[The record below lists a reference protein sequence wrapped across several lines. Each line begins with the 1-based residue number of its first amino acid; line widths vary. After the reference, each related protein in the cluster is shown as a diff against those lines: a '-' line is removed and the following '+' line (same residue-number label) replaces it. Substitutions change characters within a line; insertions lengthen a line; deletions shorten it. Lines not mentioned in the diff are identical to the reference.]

1 MDRFQRLAPAPKD
14 SGRVAM
20 LIARGEEGA
29 GERLAFDS
37 VTMSPELGIAGDR
50 WSREQRAGEKLYGR
64 RYHEMQIAA
73 MEAPVAELIANG
85 QPLTLFGDNLLLEL
99 DLSGENIPTGSRLRM
114 GSATLEVTPFP
125 HNGCE
130 KFRDRFGPDA
140 LRFVS
145 LKSERALNLR
155 GIYLRVAEE
164 GHVTVGDKVE
174 VLSRP

>member
-1 MDRFQRLAPAPKD
+1 MDRLQLLAPAPKD

-37 VTMSPELGIAGDR
+37 VMMSPELGVAGDR
-50 WSREQRAGEKLYGR
+50 WSRDQRAGEKLYGQ
-64 RYHEMQIAA
+64 RYQEMQIAA
-73 MEAPVAELIANG
+73 MEAPVAQLIANG

-99 DLSGENIPTGSRLRM
+99 DLSGENVPTGSQLRM

-125 HNGCE
+125 HNGCD
-130 KFRDRFGPDA
+130 KFRDRFGSDA

-145 LKSERALNLR
+145 QKSLRLQNLR
-155 GIYLRVAEE
+155 GIYLRVMNE
-164 GHVTVGDKVE
+164 GLLTVGDKVE
-174 VLSRP
+174 VISRP